1 MKNTLKSIKFIFVV
15 TIFFIAN
22 FVVLIIPEQ
31 AVAQMTCINCSNF
44 MTQALEYA
52 KDVEIALNTAQ
63 QLAEEVKQY
72 KDMVEQAKK
81 LDSISVER
89 FENDL
94 KLLNRTYQ
102 DAKIIAYNM
111 QNLHNKFKERYPG
124 YENFLK
130 KIGKNNPIKDFRK
143 WAENGFAN
151 ARVAIQA
158 AGINISNFVKE
169 DNFMRQLISRSATAK
184 GRMQAI
190 QAGNE
195 IATQQVKQLQ
205 MLRELVAN
213 NITLQANYTADEVER
228 TAKNEANVEKFFETK
243 SPDTDRKHAF

>member
-1 MKNTLKSIKFIFVV
+1 MSNILKKLKFISII
-15 TIFFIAN
+15 TTFFITN
-22 FVVLIIPEQ
+22 FVVLIIPQQ
-31 AVAQMTCINCSNF
+31 AIAQIICTNCSTVF
-44 MTQALEYA
+44 TQVLEYA
-52 KDVEIALNTAQ
+52 KAVETAINTAEQVAVEI
-63 QLAEEVKQY
+63 KQY
-72 KDMVEQAKK
+72 KDMIEQAKK
-81 LDSISVER
+81 LDPISVER

-94 KLLNRTYQ
+94 KLLNKTYQ

-130 KIGKNNPIKDFRK
+130 KIGKENPIKDFRK
-143 WAENGFAN
+143 WAETGFAN
-151 ARVAIQA
+151 ARIAIQA
-158 AGINISNFVKE
+158 AGINISSFVNE
-169 DNFMRQLISRSATAK
+169 DNFLRRLLNRSATAK

-228 TAKNEANVEKFFETK
+228 KAKNEANVEKFFETK
-243 SPDTDRKHAF
+243 LPSTDRGHTF

>member
-1 MKNTLKSIKFIFVV
+1 MKNILKRLKAFSVMSTFIIINFIILITPVKALVPV
-15 TIFFIAN
+15 TC
-22 FVVLIIPEQ
+22 
-31 AVAQMTCINCSNF
+31 TNCSNLL
-44 MTQALEYA
+44 TQALEYA
-52 KDVEIALNTAQ
+52 KDVEIALNTAEQ
-63 QLAEEVKQY
+63 VAVEIKQY
-72 KDMVEQAKK
+72 KDMIEQAKT

-111 QNLHNKFKERYPG
+111 RNLHSKFKERYPG

-130 KIGKNNPIKDFRK
+130 KIGKKSPIEDFRK
-143 WAENGFAN
+143 WAKNGFSN
-151 ARVAIQA
+151 ARIAIEA
-158 AGINISNFVKE
+158 AGINISSFDNE
-169 DNFMRQLISRSATAK
+169 NNFMRRLINRSATAK

-228 TAKNEANVEKFFETK
+228 KAKDEANVEKFFETK
-243 SPDTDRKHAF
+243 SPDTDRGHAF

>member
-1 MKNTLKSIKFIFVV
+1 MKNILKKLKFISVI
-15 TIFFIAN
+15 TTFFITN

-31 AVAQMTCINCSNF
+31 AIAQIVCLNCSNSV
-44 MTQALEYA
+44 MQALEYA
-52 KDVEIALNTAQ
+52 KNVETAINTAQ
-63 QLAEEVKQY
+63 QVAVEVKQY
-72 KDMVEQAKK
+72 KDMIEQAKK

-94 KLLNRTYQ
+94 KLLHRTYQ

-111 QNLHNKFKERYPG
+111 QNLHIKFKERYPG

-130 KIGKNNPIKDFRK
+130 KVGKVNPVKDFRK

-151 ARVAIQA
+151 ARIAIQA
-158 AGINISNFVKE
+158 AGINISSFDKE
-169 DNFMRQLISRSATAK
+169 DNFLRRLINRSATAK

-228 TAKNEANVEKFFETK
+228 KAKNEAAAEKFFDEELT
-243 SPDTDRKHAF
+243 STDRNHAF